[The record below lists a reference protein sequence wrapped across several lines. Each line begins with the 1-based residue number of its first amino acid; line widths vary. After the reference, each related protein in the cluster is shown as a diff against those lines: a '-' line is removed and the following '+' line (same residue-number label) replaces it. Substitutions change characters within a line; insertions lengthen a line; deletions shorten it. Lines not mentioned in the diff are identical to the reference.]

1 MKWIGQHIW
10 DQVSRFR
17 EHTYFDNNITLRTSK
32 SITMDEYTSGTISI
46 TKIQDSGTTFA
57 DNDTSLMTA
66 AAIADKIEAYGY
78 STTAGDITGVTAGTN
93 LSGGG
98 ASGAVTINLADAST
112 SAKGAASFSSGNF
125 AVSSGA
131 VTIAEGGVALA
142 NIAAAAI
149 VTEGERIASNDND
162 ENIPTSAAVKDYV
175 DNSYSKVYLTFTFKA
190 QNIPSDC
197 WVSPSSAGPN
207 DAAWTNTHGSG
218 ETQASSGAPSAVD
231 TSATISVDYLDQPSG
246 WVIPEACILTGF
258 YGNIRVNGTDP
269 NTLRPVL
276 GLFRAAEP
284 ADGNTSDVTATCVAF
299 DKYDTA
305 SGNRKNRFLKL
316 TSTHSANLSAGDL
329 LFPAVGFDATA
340 NDDLGDAWG
349 SFTIV
354 LKKTI
359 G

>member
-162 ENIPTSAAVKDYV
+162 E
-175 DNSYSKVYLTFTFKA
+175 
-190 QNIPSDC
+190 
-197 WVSPSSAGPN
+197 
-207 DAAWTNTHGSG
+207 
-218 ETQASSGAPSAVD
+218 
-231 TSATISVDYLDQPSG
+231 
-246 WVIPEACILTGF
+246 
-258 YGNIRVNGTDP
+258 
-269 NTLRPVL
+269 
-276 GLFRAAEP
+276 
-284 ADGNTSDVTATCVAF
+284 
-299 DKYDTA
+299 
-305 SGNRKNRFLKL
+305 
-316 TSTHSANLSAGDL
+316 
-329 LFPAVGFDATA
+329 
-340 NDDLGDAWG
+340 
-349 SFTIV
+349 
-354 LKKTI
+354 
-359 G
+359 